1 MTPLRLTFAL
11 LTTEHVLEDLGF
23 KLRFVAAD
31 LDKFEGHAELCD
43 DEFLA
48 SHSGKFVQSLIKRR
62 LFRSSWFILG
72 YPSRLALLLDDSRRD
87 ATLLSLRQQWETYEE
102 MKILQ
107 SKFWIAKSSRSPFLT
122 PNVRQL
128 VEPLRSDGWKVTEP
142 VLEKI
147 RLREG
152 GFKQSRVV

>member
-1 MTPLRLTFAL
+1 M
-11 LTTEHVLEDLGF
+11 
-23 KLRFVAAD
+23 
-31 LDKFEGHAELCD
+31 
-43 DEFLA
+43 
-48 SHSGKFVQSLIKRR
+48 QSLIKRR

-87 ATLLSLRQQWETYEE
+87 ATLLSLRQHWETYEE

-147 RLREG
+147 SLPEG
-152 GFKQSRVV
+152 GFKQSRVVENGLLKERQAERTANNSEMAEQLWQEVTS

>member
-1 MTPLRLTFAL
+1 M
-11 LTTEHVLEDLGF
+11 
-23 KLRFVAAD
+23 
-31 LDKFEGHAELCD
+31 
-43 DEFLA
+43 
-48 SHSGKFVQSLIKRR
+48 QSLIKRR

-152 GFKQSRVV
+152 GFKQSRVVENGLLKERQAERTANNSEMAEQLWQEVTS